1 MKKMISYRRLW
12 ERIKQENVSQ
22 YRLQKEGISNSTLT
36 RLKRNENVS
45 TETINKLC
53 HILHCN
59 VEEIMEYIESEE
71 D

>member
-1 MKKMISYRRLW
+1 MISYRRLW

-59 VEEIMEYIESEE
+59 VEEIMEFIESEE

>member
-59 VEEIMEYIESEE
+59 VEEVMEFIESEE